1 MERVIEIWS
10 KEIEEYVERERDV
23 LNRKEEMLM

>member
-1 MERVIEIWS
+1 MERVIEIWN
-10 KEIEEYVERERDV
+10 KEMEEYVERERDV